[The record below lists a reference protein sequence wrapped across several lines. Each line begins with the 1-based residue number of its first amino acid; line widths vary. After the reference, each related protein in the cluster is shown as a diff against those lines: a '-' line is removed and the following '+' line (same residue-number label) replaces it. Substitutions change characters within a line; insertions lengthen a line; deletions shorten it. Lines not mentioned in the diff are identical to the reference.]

1 MDTIT
6 LILATV
12 LVTMTKQK
20 IDNASTD
27 SEKKMH
33 KHDLILWTLVF
44 STKMLTMGAQASGNQ
59 FLYDF
64 FLNGTLAVNMYLIA
78 NFLTA
83 MT

>member
-27 SEKKMH
+27 SEKKMIISVA
-33 KHDLILWTLVF
+33 KEIGIDNVEAYKI
-44 STKMLTMGAQASGNQ
+44 SAIEKISGYK
-59 FLYDF
+59 FD
-64 FLNGTLAVNMYLIA
+64 
-78 NFLTA
+78 
-83 MT
+83 